1 MAKKRRTIK
10 TVPQTLSNSL
20 VLNRFILNLFG
31 TKSLQELSENIKD
44 PAYEGYTEEG
54 VSIFAEQLKA
64 RLYVGHEITEDML
77 LEYDHNIFKHT
88 QEISKNRDKEIKWK
102 YFQYLSLLFTEI
114 YLDKYFTNK
123 EKLLEDIRNY
133 HVTVFNNEKDTNHE
147 IAEFTENDMNKL
159 AFWSATGSG
168 KTLLMHVNILQ
179 FQHYLLRAGKKLNKT
194 ILITPNEGLTN
205 QHLDEFKLSSI
216 DAQQFSKYAA
226 SGFFHNQNI
235 DIIEITK
242 LAETDGDKTI
252 AVDFFEGNNLVLVD
266 EGHRGSSGDKWKEYR
281 DRLSKDGFA
290 FEYSATF
297 GQAISSV
304 NSPGKRKSM
313 LEEYAKATLFDYSYK
328 YFYNDGYGKDYQILN
343 MVDTWDTNNLQTYLT
358 ACLLNFYEQLRL
370 YIDKGVELRP
380 FLIER
385 PLAIFVGSSVTA
397 DSGAAAER
405 ESSDVVIILRFFQR
419 FVKETLE
426 SVRNIRNLL
435 EGTDGLVNKNNH
447 SIFTRSFKYLRSFK
461 DKTPEQIY
469 EDILKTVFHCT
480 VSGAVLHLDNLRG
493 LDGEIGMRIGNGD
506 YFGVI
511 NVGDASKL
519 VGKCVDAG
527 INAMAKD
534 YTDKSLFESIN
545 KPESKI
551 NILIGSKKFTEGWS
565 SWRVSTMGLMNVGRS
580 EGSQII
586 QLFGRG
592 VRLKGYK
599 MSLKRSSAL
608 DSSLQPDSK
617 PKYIQALETLN
628 IFGVKADYMEQFK
641 SILEEM
647 GLPANDSDFDEVILP
662 VLPVVDLGKKK
673 LKYLKVKDGLDFKK
687 TVTVT
692 IESGMLDKVSSP
704 VSLDMYAKIQAMGS
718 IKGLNDSGANVN
730 IATFSQKHLSVIDWN
745 KVYFDL
751 IDFKNDK
758 AWYNMN
764 LSLDK
769 LKEIMTLSSH
779 WYELSIPAP
788 AMEFGNYKNC
798 VNLWQGIVTALL
810 KGYVEK
816 AYNNIKSKW
825 MSEHVEVAYLD
836 SSHPNF
842 EKEYQLLVH
851 KDLSEFYEKIL
862 QIKDELVNN
871 KFMKTVQIGSG
882 HNFDVLHISGHLY
895 QPLLYINGNDTTF
908 IGDNGTSLIEIR
920 PVPLNLGEKDFL
932 MDIQHFADSDKGKDF
947 MKDKELYLL
956 RNKSKKGIGFFD
968 ASGFYPDFIVWLISG
983 SHQYISFVDPKGI
996 TRLKHFSDS
1005 KIELHKEIKVIEKSL
1020 NDINITLNSYIISN
1034 TPIKEVFHWSEFN
1047 DKGEI
1052 PKVYEVQQ
1060 KFNNHHVYFQREQK
1074 EVYIENMLISMMVE

>member
-1 MAKKRRTIK
+1 MAKQRRTTN

-31 TKSLQELSENIKD
+31 TKSLRELSENLKD
-44 PAYEGYTEEG
+44 PAYEGYTEDG

-133 HVTVFNNEKDTNHE
+133 HTFVFNNEKDTNHE
-147 IAEFTENDMNKL
+147 IAEFTENDLNKL

-168 KTLLMHVNILQ
+168 KTLLMHINILQ
-179 FQHYLLRAGKKLNKT
+179 FQHYLSRAGKKVNKT

-205 QHLDEFKLSSI
+205 QHIGEFGQSSI
-216 DAQQFSKYAA
+216 EAQQFSKYAA

-242 LAETDGDKTI
+242 LAETDGDKTV
-252 AVDFFEGNNLVLVD
+252 AVESFEGNNLVLVD
-266 EGHRGSSGDKWKEYR
+266 EGHRGSSGDKWKNYR
-281 DRLSKDGFA
+281 DKLSKDGFA

-297 GQAISSV
+297 GQAINSVSS
-304 NSPGKRKSM
+304 PAKRKDM
-313 LEEYAKATLFDYSYK
+313 LAEYAKATLFDYSYK

-480 VSGAVLHLDNLRG
+480 VAGAVLHLDNLRG

-586 QLFGRG
+586 QHGSLFVEGG
-592 VRLKGYK
+592 FEL
-599 MSLKRSSAL
+599 L
-608 DSSLQPDSK
+608 
-617 PKYIQALETLN
+617 
-628 IFGVKADYMEQFK
+628 
-641 SILEEM
+641 
-647 GLPANDSDFDEVILP
+647 
-662 VLPVVDLGKKK
+662 VVDLGVPGCHNQDGTVIQHKGQCLGDPPLLGPHRFGSLGHSGAGDGKFQDLFLHAGPLAEVGSDFFDRHVYLRPFLIYIYSLNQPMELATELPRISRRNTGVIHLIITVKSFSPTNFPLVTFTSSEIAFGPMKNPTKIQVKKATIGISTLLLTK
-673 LKYLKVKDGLDFKK
+673 SMISRMVMFAQVMKPNGPNPREDGMPSTSDR
-687 TVTVT
+687 TVTKIHAFFLLQWNLSRKMDTMVSISEMEEVRAAKIT
-692 IESGMLDKVSSP
+692 SRKKAAPMAPPMGML
-704 VSLDMYAKIQAMGS
+704 
-718 IKGLNDSGANVN
+718 LNTFGRMTN
-730 IATFSQKHLSVIDWN
+730 IRL
-745 KVYFDL
+745 
-751 IDFKNDK
+751 
-758 AWYNMN
+758 
-764 LSLDK
+764 
-769 LKEIMTLSSH
+769 
-779 WYELSIPAP
+779 
-788 AMEFGNYKNC
+788 G
-798 VNLWQGIVTALL
+798 
-810 KGYVEK
+810 
-816 AYNNIKSKW
+816 
-825 MSEHVEVAYLD
+825 
-836 SSHPNF
+836 
-842 EKEYQLLVH
+842 
-851 KDLSEFYEKIL
+851 
-862 QIKDELVNN
+862 
-871 KFMKTVQIGSG
+871 
-882 HNFDVLHISGHLY
+882 
-895 QPLLYINGNDTTF
+895 PL
-908 IGDNGTSLIEIR
+908 
-920 PVPLNLGEKDFL
+920 
-932 MDIQHFADSDKGKDF
+932 
-947 MKDKELYLL
+947 
-956 RNKSKKGIGFFD
+956 
-968 ASGFYPDFIVWLISG
+968 
-983 SHQYISFVDPKGI
+983 
-996 TRLKHFSDS
+996 
-1005 KIELHKEIKVIEKSL
+1005 
-1020 NDINITLNSYIISN
+1020 
-1034 TPIKEVFHWSEFN
+1034 
-1047 DKGEI
+1047 
-1052 PKVYEVQQ
+1052 
-1060 KFNNHHVYFQREQK
+1060 
-1074 EVYIENMLISMMVE
+1074 